1 MPNKF
6 DEELRDRYINDYN
19 VDIEYM
25 GVDELLQKSKT
36 SSTKKIK
43 LTYRR
48 AALEKIT
55 RAVKQEYKD
64 RTIRRVRMDTLLKNF
79 LKTGSM
85 QIVWKAYLLHV
96 EKNIDLPDEF
106 QRRLKEE
113 MIKIAE
119 TAIGED
125 NEKFTKIQRN
135 KYIRYNH
142 ILKRSEILH
151 KLIDEGLK
159 VGMPKAYV
167 RVANECQDPEN
178 PLYDPLMD
186 DVGLKGLYRGLY
198 NEQQIRPPKKID

>member
-1 MPNKF
+1 MQDKF
-6 DEELRDRYINDYN
+6 DEELRSRYLEDYK
-19 VDIEYM
+19 VDIEFM
-25 GVDELLQKSKT
+25 DAEELLQKSKKF
-36 SSTKKIK
+36 TKKKK

-55 RAVKQEYKD
+55 RTVKQEYKA

-96 EKNIDLPDEF
+96 EKNIALPDEF

-113 MIKIAE
+113 MVKIAE
-119 TAIGED
+119 TVIGED
-125 NEKFTKIQRN
+125 NEKFTKTQKN

-142 ILKRSEILH
+142 ILKRSEILQ

-159 VGMPKAYV
+159 VGMPKAYK
-167 RVANECQDPEN
+167 RVAKECQDSEN
-178 PLYDPLMD
+178 PLYYPLMD
-186 DVGLKGLYRGLY
+186 DVSLEGLYRGLY
-198 NEQQIRPPKKID
+198 NEQHIRPPKKIG